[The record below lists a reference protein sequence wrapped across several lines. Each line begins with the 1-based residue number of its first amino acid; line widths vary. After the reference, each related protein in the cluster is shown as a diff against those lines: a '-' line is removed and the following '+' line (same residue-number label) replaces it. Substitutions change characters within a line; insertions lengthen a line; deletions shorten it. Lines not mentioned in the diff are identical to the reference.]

1 MSQRQGAEERDKEKT
16 LEAVFRDLVI
26 PLSSAYFGVK
36 RAIHWDEE
44 EKALRVGDRSYRLSE
59 IKNIYLVGAGK
70 AGVAMSKAVV
80 EILQGSPLLWQKFQ
94 GGVVNVY
101 REQAREKV
109 PGVKFFAADHPSPNQ
124 ASVDG
129 AKSSLDILRRTTT
142 GELVVAVISGGGSSL
157 LTLPASTIGLKE
169 FCVTN
174 ELLVTGGASIQQ
186 INTVRKHLSQ
196 VKGGKLRMAA
206 REANFLSLI
215 LSDVI
220 GDDLSSI
227 ASGPTVPDLSTFEDA
242 IQVLQKHELWE
253 KTPARVR
260 IYLERGAEGKE
271 EETLKGELWEKEL
284 AKRTFNFLVASNS
297 SLLKALERELSKPNY
312 REIGQPAVD
321 FTPVTGKVQQAVERH
336 FHEAK
341 ELFELINKDGISRIL
356 LCGGE
361 STVKV
366 PEYAKGRGGR
376 NQHYALLAAQRI
388 GGYPWT
394 VLSAG
399 TDGIDG
405 NSPAAGAIVDGNTIT
420 LAREKGLNPEKSVA
434 DFDSYGFFKELEERS
449 GERFLICTGPT
460 GTNVNDIMLWWMSR
474 PLIEGPK

>member
-1 MSQRQGAEERDKEKT
+1 MEEKQRKET
-16 LEAVFRDLVI
+16 LQDIFRELVI
-26 PLSSAYFGVK
+26 PLSSAYLAVK
-36 RAIHWDEE
+36 RGIRWNEE
-44 EKALRVGDRSYRLSE
+44 EKALKVGDRSYLLSE
-59 IKNIYLVGAGK
+59 IKKIYLVGAGK
-70 AGVAMSKAVV
+70 AGVPMSKAVV
-80 EILQGSPLLWQKFQ
+80 EILQGNPLLWEKFQ

-109 PGVKFFAADHPSPNQ
+109 SGVKFFAADHPSPNQ

-129 AKSSLDILRRTTT
+129 AKYSLDILRRTTA
-142 GELVVAVISGGGSSL
+142 GDLVVAVISGGGSSL
-157 LTLPASTIGLKE
+157 LTLPANAIGLKE
-169 FCVTN
+169 FCIAN
-174 ELLVTGGASIQQ
+174 ELLVTGGASIQE
-186 INTVRKHLSQ
+186 INTVRKHLSW

-227 ASGPTVPDLSTFEDA
+227 ASGPTVPDLSTFQA
-242 IQVLQKHELWE
+242 AVQVLQKYGLWE
-253 KTPARVR
+253 KIPAE
-260 IYLERGAEGKE
+260 IKHYLQRGTEGKE

-284 AKRTFNFLVASNS
+284 AKRTFSFLVASNS
-297 SLLKALERELSKPNY
+297 SLLKALERELRSPGY
-312 REIGQPAVD
+312 REIGQLAVD
-321 FTPVTGKVQQAVERH
+321 FTPVTGKVEEAVEKH
-336 FHEAK
+336 FDEAK
-341 ELFELINKDGISRIL
+341 ELFELVKKEGISRIL

-361 STVKV
+361 STVKI
-366 PEYAKGRGGR
+366 PEYVKGRGGR
-376 NQHYALLAAQRI
+376 NHHYALLAAQKI
-388 GGYPWT
+388 TGYPWT

-420 LAREKGLNPEKSVA
+420 LAREKGVSLEKSLA

-449 GERFLICTGPT
+449 GEKFLICTGPT

-474 PLIEGPK
+474 ALIKGPKE

>member
-1 MSQRQGAEERDKEKT
+1 MREQT
-16 LEAVFRDLVI
+16 LQILFRELVI
-26 PLSSAYFGVK
+26 PLASAYLAVR

-44 EKALRVGDRSYRLSE
+44 EKALKVGDRSYPLSQ
-59 IKNIYLVGAGK
+59 IKNIYMVGMGK
-70 AGVAMSKAVV
+70 AGVPMARAVV
-80 EILQGSPLLWQKFQ
+80 EILQGNSLLWEKFR

-109 PGVKFFAADHPSPNQ
+109 PGVKCFAADHPSPNQ

-129 AKSSLDILRRTTT
+129 AKSSLDMLRRTST
-142 GELVVAVISGGGSSL
+142 GDLVVAVISGGGSSL
-157 LTLPASTIGLKE
+157 LTFPANSIGLKE
-169 FCVTN
+169 FRITN
-174 ELLVTGGASIQQ
+174 ELLVTGGASIQE

-206 REANFLSLI
+206 PEANFLTLI
-215 LSDVI
+215 LSDVV

-227 ASGPTVPDLSTFEDA
+227 ASGPTVPDSSTFQDA
-242 IQVLQKHELWE
+242 IQVLQKYGLWE
-253 KTPARVR
+253 KIPVQ
-260 IYLERGAEGKE
+260 IKGYLQRGAEGKE
-271 EETLKGELWEKEL
+271 EETLKGELWEQEL
-284 AKRTFNFLVASNS
+284 AERTFNFVVASNY
-297 SLLKALERELSKPNY
+297 SLLKAMEVELSKPGY

-321 FTPVTGKVQQAVERH
+321 FTPVTGKVEEAIERH
-336 FHEAK
+336 FHEATG
-341 ELFELINKDGISRIL
+341 LFEKVKKDGIPKIL

-376 NQHYALLAAQRI
+376 NQHYALLAAHKI
-388 GGYPWT
+388 TGYPWT

-420 LAREKGLNPEKSVA
+420 LAREKGLNPEESLA
-434 DFDSYGFFKELEERS
+434 DFDSYGFFEKLEERS
-449 GERFLICTGPT
+449 GQRFLIRTGPT

-474 PLIEGPK
+474 SVSEEPK